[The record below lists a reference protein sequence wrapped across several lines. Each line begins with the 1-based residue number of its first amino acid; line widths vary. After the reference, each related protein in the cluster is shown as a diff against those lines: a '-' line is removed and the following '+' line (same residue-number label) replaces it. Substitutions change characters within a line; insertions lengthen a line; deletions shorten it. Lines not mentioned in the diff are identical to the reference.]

1 MASIPQCRA
10 AIDRIGARLQEI
22 DEEKRRQ
29 HIVERSVTLRLS
41 DLNAGFDFRLT
52 KGGLIDIRDSAHRS
66 GRAQVRIS
74 LRSDDLIDLADDRLG
89 FTSAVLSGRVK
100 VKASIPDMLRLRKL
114 L

>member
-10 AIDRIGARLQEI
+10 AIDRIGERLSEI
-22 DEEKRRQ
+22 DEEKRRE

-41 DLNAGFDFRLT
+41 DLDAGFDFRLT
-52 KGGLIDIRDSAHRS
+52 HGGLVDVRDSTS
-66 GRAQVRIS
+66 NGRAQVRITIS
-74 LRSDDLIDLADDRLG
+74 SDDLVKLADERLG
-89 FTSAVLSGRVK
+89 FAAAVLSGRAK